1 MTVLALSDS
10 LAPWHSF
17 WIRVGQYL
25 PALAWPTRITGD
37 ANEVES
43 LGAGDRL
50 IVYRYALEWADLAS
64 QLVRARQRGV
74 LILSDVDDYLWQ
86 AHSWTRER
94 LRGYT
99 HALRQCHR
107 ISCSTLPLLE
117 QMEVMTPGVRLHW
130 LPNTAPRATRTPPPS
145 AVALPLGIGWTGAP
159 WTRLADLELLRP
171 LAAWIAERPQQLRL
185 VHVGHSDR
193 HLSLAQALELDPAQV
208 TTYPLQGHADY
219 LECFQFQ
226 IGLAPLA
233 ANAFNHYKSAIKLL
247 EYSAAGIPWLAADA
261 QPYRDL
267 CQAWGLTDRLCRS
280 GEEWIERLQP
290 LLDPSQRLAR
300 GAEVQRL
307 CAQHASYESGV
318 EAWDR
323 LLRIG

>member
-25 PALAWPTRITGD
+25 PALAWPTAITAD
-37 ANEVES
+37 ANAVEN

-50 IVYRYALEWADLAS
+50 ILYRYAPAWGDLAS
-64 QLVRARQRGV
+64 QLLRARERGV

-86 AHSWTRER
+86 APSWSRER
-94 LRGYT
+94 LLGYT
-99 HALRQCHR
+99 RALRQCHG
-107 ISCSTLPLLE
+107 ISCSTQPLLE
-117 QMEVMTPGVRLHW
+117 QMAVMVPGARLHW
-130 LPNTAPRATRTPPPS
+130 LPNTAPRAMGTNPLTPD
-145 AVALPLGIGWTGAP
+145 ALPVGIGWTGAP
-159 WTRLADLELLRP
+159 WTRLADLEQLRP

-185 VHVGHSDR
+185 VHVGHSDQ
-193 HLSLAQALELDPAQV
+193 HLSLAQALALDPTQV

-219 LECFQFQ
+219 LQSFRFE

-233 ANAFNHYKSAIKLL
+233 PNAFNHYKSAIKLL

-267 CQAWGLTDRLCRS
+267 CQTWGLSDRLCRS
-280 GEEWIERLQP
+280 SAEWIERLQP
-290 LLDPSQRLAR
+290 LLEPTLRQERA
-300 GAEVQRL
+300 AEVQRL
-307 CAQHASYESGV
+307 CAQHASYDSGV
-318 EAWDR
+318 AGWDR
-323 LLRIG
+323 LLRSG